1 MSVLLPDRR
10 FTSAQQRREPL
21 DQTTER
27 LQRLLE
33 QTFAGLPMDV
43 DQLWSPPVDIEEQ
56 DDAYVLEAELPGVD
70 KKDVKIEYSG
80 NELTISGEIKER
92 ERKGIVRRKTRRTG
106 GYLYRV
112 VLPDEVDPDGIEAKL
127 QDGVLVVRVPKA
139 KKAERR
145 KIEVKAS

>member
-10 FTSAQQRREPL
+10 FASAQQRREPL

-27 LQRLLE
+27 FRRLLE

-43 DQLWSPPVDIEEQ
+43 DELWSPPVDIEEQ

-92 ERKGIVRRKTRRTG
+92 ERKGILRRKTRRTG

-112 VLPDEVDPDGIEAKL
+112 VLPDEIDPDGIDAKL